1 MDKAQTK
8 ELLNFILK
16 SIKLIKDRFKYISN
30 SDDFITSDE
39 GIEKLDSISM
49 RLQSIGE
56 ALKQVD
62 KRDKNFLEK
71 VEDRFYWSK
80 IIKTRDLL
88 SHHYIEIDADI
99 IYQICKYKLDE
110 LENNINKLLDLL
122 K

>member
-1 MDKAQTK
+1 
-8 ELLNFILK
+8 
-16 SIKLIKDRFKYISN
+16 
-30 SDDFITSDE
+30 
-39 GIEKLDSISM
+39 M
-49 RLQSIGE
+49 RLQAIGE
-56 ALKQVD
+56 ALKQID

-110 LENNINKLLDLL
+110 LEDNVNKLLFLISKD
-122 K
+122 